1 MPEKQNLGLLGS
13 AWVCLELNY
22 SKNSSFSCKIVFL
35 SLGGGDQPLSN
46 DTPELDGEQQWP
58 MGQSRSD
65 FLICERTTPWS
76 TSHLKTPWLQAG
88 RKSQRQRGQDAD
100 VCALVGQ
107 EQPTSFFKIW
117 RSVHFFLVILH
128 CRCYDV
134 FLNSLKTTHQR
145 SPNLFK
151 PSTVGP
157 CRHQEL
163 VHRWCFP
170 AIQLLGVPHIHMA
183 AVGPLLAQKNLAPG
197 CDSQQGFRQCGGR
210 REQRCRLKS
219 RFENHVGKTII
230 NS

>member
-1 MPEKQNLGLLGS
+1 MAAGWPKIAAATRPRCGRVCFGRSGAADFFLQDLEIGS
-13 AWVCLELNY
+13 
-22 SKNSSFSCKIVFL
+22 
-35 SLGGGDQPLSN
+35 
-46 DTPELDGEQQWP
+46 
-58 MGQSRSD
+58 
-65 FLICERTTPWS
+65 
-76 TSHLKTPWLQAG
+76 
-88 RKSQRQRGQDAD
+88 
-100 VCALVGQ
+100 
-107 EQPTSFFKIW
+107 
-117 RSVHFFLVILH
+117 FFLVILH